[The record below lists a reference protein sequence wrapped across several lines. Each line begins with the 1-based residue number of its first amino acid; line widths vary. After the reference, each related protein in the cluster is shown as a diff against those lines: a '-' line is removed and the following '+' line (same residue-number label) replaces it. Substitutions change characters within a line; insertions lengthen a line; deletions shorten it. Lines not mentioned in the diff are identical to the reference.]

1 MKEMVKEKVKEKEK
15 MVKQISKEREQK
27 QNTINLDF
35 FLNKEIYR
43 KRGRIMSK
51 RRSPEAG

>member
-27 QNTINLDF
+27 QNTINLDL
-35 FLNKEIYR
+35 FLKQRNLQE
-43 KRGRIMSK
+43 KR
-51 RRSPEAG
+51 EDHE